1 MKGEESAVV
10 PDPRFVLDAASGLYY
25 HARDACKES
34 AQGFCICFLSL
45 SLSLSLS
52 QILLHF
58 MTLKFLRRWFF
69 FEEEQVEELGFVMD

>member
-10 PDPRFVLDAASGLYY
+10 PDPSFILDAVSGLYY
-25 HARDACKES
+25 HARDACKECS
-34 AQGFCICFLSL
+34 RILHLFP
-45 SLSLSLS
+45 LSLSLS

-69 FEEEQVEELGFVMD
+69 LEEEQVEELGFVMD

>member
-1 MKGEESAVV
+1 MQEMLIRNQLKDFA
-10 PDPRFVLDAASGLYY
+10 FVS
-25 HARDACKES
+25 
-34 AQGFCICFLSL
+34 
-45 SLSLSLS
+45 SLSLS